1 MQRSNK
7 AVNPSGGRHVSRIPS
22 LVAAARGPWSF
33 AGDLGRSPGT
43 DNPRDHSIFLKPVF
57 GYRELTDSETAMH
70 SYSIVADV
78 AMYLATPKRLVR
90 LTKRLSFCTLPR
102 LNEFIKIKNQS
113 LGDYFAFLVVQI
125 THKEDGVPELW
136 IHTSIFL
143 NGRTRISF
151 WPEEELDEWIA
162 SYEEEGWE
170 LQSDVENRMFREDDG
185 SMVLD
190 FCGIR

>member
-1 MQRSNK
+1 MVDRW
-7 AVNPSGGRHVSRIPS
+7 P
-22 LVAAARGPWSF
+22 AADQLS
-33 AGDLGRSPGT
+33 RSPT
-43 DNPRDHSIFLKPVF
+43 IHSTHAYSFSSENGIGFH
-57 GYRELTDSETAMH
+57 ELTDSETAMH
-70 SYSIVADV
+70 SYSIAADV
-78 AMYLATPKRLVR
+78 AMYMATPKRLVR

-136 IHTSIFL
+136 IHTSTFL
-143 NGRTRISF
+143 NGRTQISF
-151 WPEEELDEWIA
+151 WPEEELDDWIA
-162 SYEEEGWE
+162 SYEDEGWK

-185 SMVLD
+185 SMILN